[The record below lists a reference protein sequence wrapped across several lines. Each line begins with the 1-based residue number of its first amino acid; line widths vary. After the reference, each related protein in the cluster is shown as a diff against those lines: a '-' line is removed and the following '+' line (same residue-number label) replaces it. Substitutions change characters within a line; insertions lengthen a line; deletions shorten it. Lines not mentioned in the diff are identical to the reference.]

1 MTELKTV
8 PRSGHHGDASDG
20 YYDPV
25 TQPRLFDKVIRKRIG
40 AFIVDAIIIV
50 SLTAVGFVGVAVL
63 GVVTLGLAWFL
74 FPLVF
79 PVVGLGYNAITIGG
93 PKSATIGMRSMG
105 IEVRLWNGGK
115 VLPLIAAFHAL
126 LFWVSLYSLVLW
138 IPNVLWPLFDAHKR
152 CLHDLLAGVVVLN
165 RS

>member
-8 PRSGHHGDASDG
+8 SRSGHHGDASGD

-25 TQPRLFDKVIRKRIG
+25 TQPRLFDRVIRKRIL
-40 AFIVDAIIIV
+40 AFVVDAIIII
-50 SLTAVGFVGVAVL
+50 SLTAVAFVSVAVL

-79 PVVGLGYNAITIGG
+79 PVVALGYNAITIGG

-105 IEVRLWNGGK
+105 LEVRLWNGGK

-138 IPNVLWPLFDAHKR
+138 IPNFLWPLFDAPKR
-152 CLHDLLAGVVVLN
+152 CLHDILAGVVVLN
-165 RS
+165 RA

>member
-25 TQPRLFDKVIRKRIG
+25 TQPRLFDRVIRKRVG

-50 SLTAVGFVGVAVL
+50 SLTAVGGGVGKVV
-63 GVVTLGLAWFL
+63 GVVTIGLAWFL

-79 PVVGLGYNAITIGG
+79 PVVALGYNAITIGG

-105 IEVRLWNGGK
+105 LEVRLWNGGK

-152 CLHDLLAGVVVLN
+152 CLHDLLARVVVLN